1 MIKLFAMDV
10 DGTLTDGGI
19 YMDGAG
25 GEMKR
30 FDVQD
35 GQGIALLLKR
45 GVKVVFISGRFSAPT
60 QRRADDLKITLC
72 VNGVKDKL
80 PELKRIAAELG
91 VTAEETAYAGDDL
104 PDVECIRWA
113 GLGIAVANARPEV
126 IEAAGYVT
134 RCGGGRGAVR
144 ECADMIIKINDGEN
158 IC

>member
-35 GQGIALLLKR
+35 GQGIALLLKK
-45 GVKVVFISGRFSAPT
+45 GLKVVFISGRRSAPT
-60 QRRADDLKITLC
+60 ERRAEDLKITRC
-72 VNGVKDKL
+72 VNGIKDKL
-80 PELKRIAAELG
+80 PELKSIAEELG
-91 VTAEETAYAGDDL
+91 ASAEEVAYAGDDL
-104 PDVECIRWA
+104 PDLECVRWA

-126 IEAAGYVT
+126 IEAADYVT
-134 RCGGGRGAVR
+134 KRGGGNGAIR
-144 ECADMIIKINDGEN
+144 ESADMIIKINDGEAVD
-158 IC
+158 